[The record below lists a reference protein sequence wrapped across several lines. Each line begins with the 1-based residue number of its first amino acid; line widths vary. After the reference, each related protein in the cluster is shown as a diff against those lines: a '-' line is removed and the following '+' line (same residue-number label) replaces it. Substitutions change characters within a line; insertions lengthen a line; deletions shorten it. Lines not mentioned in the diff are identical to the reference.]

1 MEAFAVVGL
10 NLRSPAGT
18 IEEEEWGEA
27 VVDVAL
33 VLGDQG
39 VEAPWEAC
47 EGSMNGGLGLR
58 RVALAVV
65 RVRSGTRGTFR
76 YVSGLK
82 VAPSCPGPEWRV
94 CESTSG
100 DRAPS
105 LTAGRL
111 SAVKALYLY
120 VRFARSSECAFPPRA
135 MTGLRLVDAR
145 RRRGDDDDGDD
156 ASSPSDWRVLDGF
169 AGYYNV
175 YGERPRLDAVLSSP
189 LGIDGPR
196 EATVAA
202 SRGDIPSHFASFVL
216 DAPTDL
222 SLQRTDDVA
231 APEAF
236 SFEMTDSR
244 GDARHV
250 ACVRFDWR
258 LEDAAVD
265 ALKRGVERDARGFRP
280 SLSTAWS
287 EAWGDGDDTDSE
299 DEEDDEEE
307 GDEKADVTSLPS
319 PAPLEEKG
327 SLGAHL
333 DDGATYAGFAP
344 IVFCVVFRRP
354 DALACMR
361 TACFELYRL
370 ALSRNCRAFQIL
382 LATLEAVDLPVPETR
397 VGVRCVFVDGG
408 AGHTRGDSTSL
419 QHEWSLE
426 ATQQSMAR
434 FGVAPRDASEEH
446 DTTVCKGRER

>member
-94 CESTSG
+94 CESTAG

-145 RRRGDDDDGDD
+145 RRRGDDDDDGD
-156 ASSPSDWRVLDGF
+156 ASPPSDWKVLDDF

-175 YGERPRLDAVLSSP
+175 YGERPRLEAVLSSP

-216 DAPTDL
+216 DAPTGL

-280 SLSTAWS
+280 SLNTAWS

-299 DEEDDEEE
+299 DDDDEEE
-307 GDEKADVTSLPS
+307 EEEDNADVAALPS

-327 SLGAHL
+327 SLGAHV
-333 DDGATYAGFAP
+333 DDGATYAGFTP
-344 IVFCVVFRRP
+344 VVFCIVFRRP

-408 AGHTRGDSTSL
+408 AGHGGCNVTSTRAVSKQLIKAWHASGSPREML
-419 QHEWSLE
+419 
-426 ATQQSMAR
+426 AR
-434 FGVAPRDASEEH
+434 PKHRVGN
-446 DTTVCKGRER
+446 DTTGF